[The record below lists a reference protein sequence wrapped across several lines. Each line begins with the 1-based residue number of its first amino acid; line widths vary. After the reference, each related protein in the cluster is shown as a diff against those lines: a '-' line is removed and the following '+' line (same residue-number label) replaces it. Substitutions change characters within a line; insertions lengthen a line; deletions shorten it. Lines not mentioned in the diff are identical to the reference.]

1 MDSSGL
7 DPSLT
12 HTHGHGSRIDPNP
25 RFWDKNEPG
34 LGSRN
39 IESSCF
45 PIKIMKNTL
54 EWHGMAINIYKH
66 HRMVVIGPVKNHF
79 FIAFSYIS
87 SSKMVERFTHLFV
100 PRSAKKVGRAVHEVI
115 VTWR

>member
-39 IESSCF
+39 IEPSCF

-66 HRMVVIGPVKNHF
+66 HRMVVIGPCQKSFLHCVFLHF
-79 FIAFSYIS
+79 FI
-87 SSKMVERFTHLFV
+87 
-100 PRSAKKVGRAVHEVI
+100 
-115 VTWR
+115 